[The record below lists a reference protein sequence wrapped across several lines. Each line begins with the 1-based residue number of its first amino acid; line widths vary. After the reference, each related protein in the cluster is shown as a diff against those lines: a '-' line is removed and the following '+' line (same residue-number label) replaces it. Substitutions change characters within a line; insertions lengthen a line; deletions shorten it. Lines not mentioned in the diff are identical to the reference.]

1 MLAAAG
7 LWQSGILDDYDTKLL
22 PLLRKLKIGCARAIV
37 LDAHAILRGP
47 NFACGTYRK
56 RIVARRYHG
65 KHELA
70 TCGNCSGI
78 LSLAVRRDQLH
89 RSHPD
94 RISCRVAHNAPPG
107 ICRRTV
113 EKRNLYEYHDEYEGT
128 SECAGPWNHRESLYP
143 R

>member
-37 LDAHAILRGP
+37 LDDHAIRGRP
-47 NFACGTYRK
+47 NLARSTYRNRVFAHRNPGK
-56 RIVARRYHG
+56 R
-65 KHELA
+65 ELT

-78 LSLAVRRDQLH
+78 LSLAVRRDQPH

-94 RISCRVAHNAPPG
+94 RISCRVAQNAPPR
-107 ICRRTV
+107 IRRRTV
-113 EKRNLYEYHDEYEGT
+113 EKRNLHEYQDEYEGT
-128 SECAGPWNHRESLYP
+128 SECAGAWKHRESLCP